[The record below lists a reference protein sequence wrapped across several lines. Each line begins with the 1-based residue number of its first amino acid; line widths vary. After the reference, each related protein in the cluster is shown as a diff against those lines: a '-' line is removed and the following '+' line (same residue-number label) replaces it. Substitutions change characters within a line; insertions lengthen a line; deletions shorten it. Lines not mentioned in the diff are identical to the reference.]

1 MNSISHVIMEIS
13 KLGIKL
19 KVLLSILIWA
29 TNSIMKSIT
38 KSFIMLNT
46 ITENKITGF
55 ANISTSFVRSCSQYQ
70 SIVDKKFS

>member
-1 MNSISHVIMEIS
+1 
-13 KLGIKL
+13 
-19 KVLLSILIWA
+19 
-29 TNSIMKSIT
+29 
-38 KSFIMLNT
+38 MLNT